1 MKDCRPSKLPKV
13 QSCSRLYDKND
24 DCEPH
29 CWDGMLGIEAFGVD
43 PPILRIEDVGIRW
56 SKLEARGVG
65 VG

>member
-13 QSCSRLYDKND
+13 QSCSQLYDKND

-29 CWDGMLGIEAFGVD
+29 SWDGMLGIEAFGVD

-56 SKLEARGVG
+56 S
-65 VG
+65 